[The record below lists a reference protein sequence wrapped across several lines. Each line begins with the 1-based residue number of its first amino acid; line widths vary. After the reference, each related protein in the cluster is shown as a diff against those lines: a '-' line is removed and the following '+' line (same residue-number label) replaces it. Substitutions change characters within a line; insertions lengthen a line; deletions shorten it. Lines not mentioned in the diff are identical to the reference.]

1 MSGTVSE
8 IPLSGTPQFFTIAL
22 AGATYQLVFTYRDAP
37 STCAGGGGWVMD
49 INDYQGNPI
58 AWHSSLVTGADLLA
72 QFGYLNFGGQLWVK
86 SDGVPDDVPTF
97 ADLGTGSH
105 LYWVMS

>member
-22 AGATYQLVFTYRDAP
+22 AGTTYQLVFTYRDAP
-37 STCAGGGGWVMD
+37 GGGWVMD
-49 INDYQGNPI
+49 INDAQGNPI
-58 AWHSSLVTGADLLA
+58 ACGIPLVTGTDLLA

-86 SDGVPDDVPTF
+86 SDGVPDALPTF
-97 ADLGTGSH
+97 DNLGTGSH